1 MKSSVDRLDDT
12 TVKVAIEVPF
22 SEMEPEFDKAYK
34 EIAKQ
39 INVPGF
45 RRGKAPRKVVESR
58 VSREYVLG
66 DVFNEAIPSRLN
78 SVLEEEKLKLLGTPS
93 IEVTSAADADPL
105 AFEATFS
112 VSPEFTVPDFS
123 KISVEVDPIEV
134 TDEAIDEEIEKLR
147 VRFSTL
153 KDVKRKAKKDDVVT
167 FNVKVEVEGK
177 EIPEAAAEGLTH
189 TIGSEIE
196 MIEGLDKAVKG
207 LHADESA
214 TFEAPVP
221 MAEGKTG
228 TVTVDVTAVKGRQLP
243 EVDEEF
249 VQEASEFDTVEELR
263 EGLKSQLED
272 AAKSQQAVA
281 LRDAVLE
288 KAFEAAAFPIPT
300 RYVDEQV
307 QNQIDNMARQF
318 GGEAGLA
325 EVMKMQNTTLD
336 EYKKTLEEQFT
347 QTVRTQILLDAVA
360 DLDEPTVTN
369 DDVNEHLM
377 FTASSYGMDPQTLLN
392 QLAQAGQLPSLFQDV
407 RRGKALAASI
417 CKVSAKDTAGNVID
431 TTEYFGEESEA
442 EAETEEK

>member
-12 TVKVAIEVPF
+12 TVKLSIEVPF
-22 SEMEPEFDKAYK
+22 AEMEPEFDRAYK

-45 RRGKAPRKVVESR
+45 RRGKAPRKVIETR

-66 DVFNEAIPSRLN
+66 DVFNAAIPARLNEAILA
-78 SVLEEEKLKLLGTPS
+78 EKFNVLGTPS
-93 IEVTSAADADPL
+93 IEVTSGPDEDPL
-105 AFEATFS
+105 AFNATFS
-112 VSPEFTVPDFS
+112 VAPEFTVPDFS
-123 KISVEVDPIEV
+123 KISVEVEPINV
-134 TDEAIDEEIEKLR
+134 SDEAIDEEIETLR
-147 VRFSTL
+147 TRFSTL

-177 EIPEAAAEGLTH
+177 EVPEAAAEGVTH

-214 TFEAPVP
+214 TFEAPIP
-221 MAEGKTG
+221 MADGKTG

-243 EVDEEF
+243 EVNEEF

-263 EGLKSQLED
+263 EGIKKQLEERG
-272 AAKSQQAVA
+272 KSQQAVA

-288 KAFEAAAFPIPT
+288 EAFKIADFPTPT
-300 RYVDEQV
+300 HFVEQQV
-307 QNQIDNMARQF
+307 ESQLDNMRQQF
-318 GGEAGLA
+318 GGEAGFN
-325 EVMKMQNTTLD
+325 EVLKIQNTTAE
-336 EYKKTLEEQFT
+336 EYKKTLEEQVA

-360 DLDEPTVTN
+360 EQDEPEVTEK
-369 DDVNEHLM
+369 DVNEHLM
-377 FTASSYGMDPQTLLN
+377 FTASSYGMDPQTLFN
-392 QLAQAGQLPSLFQDV
+392 QLASAGQLATLYQDV

-417 CKVSAKDTAGNVID
+417 CKVSAKDTDGNVIETSD
-431 TTEYFGEESEA
+431 YFGEDDED
-442 EAETEEK
+442 ETNEEN